1 MGFGKECEIMS
12 VLSGLESLGLGG
24 LENVNIFG
32 ADSENMDSKNTG
44 EKTEKTVVN
53 EEDYLLQKTFMC
65 PVCDKEF
72 KQPIIRHNKIRNYG
86 HDLDLRPR
94 NEGVDIL
101 KYDVV
106 VCNKCG
112 YASML
117 KFHGPLPK
125 PYRMLLRENIKS
137 KFKPMKISN
146 GVITYEEAVVHYKL
160 ALMNAVARQ
169 AKDSEKAY
177 IALKLS
183 WIYRGMR
190 ETLPEDAED
199 YEETTQTLLAQEQE
213 SQKIALEG
221 FTKAM
226 AQETPPY
233 AGLNYDTLEYLLAV
247 LNMETGEYAKAKKI
261 LSEILTST
269 KATKVQRKQAEEAL
283 EELKRRMD

>member
-1 MGFGKECEIMS
+1 MS
-12 VLSGLESLGLGG
+12 ILSGLESLGLGS

-32 ADSENMDSKNTG
+32 ADSEKKDSENTE
-44 EKTEKTVVN
+44 EKVEKPVIN
-53 EEDYLLQKTFMC
+53 EEDYLLQKTFTC
-65 PVCDKEF
+65 PVCDAEF

-112 YASML
+112 YASIV

-125 PYRMLLRENIKS
+125 PYRMMLRENIMP
-137 KFKPMKISN
+137 KFKPMKMSN
-146 GVITYEEAVVHYKL
+146 SVITYEEALVRYKL
-160 ALMNAVARQ
+160 AMMNAVVRQ
-169 AKDSEKAY
+169 GKDSEKAY

-190 ETLPEDAED
+190 ETLPKDTED
-199 YEETTQTLLAQEQE
+199 YEETVETLLAQERE
-213 SQKIALEG
+213 NQKIALEG

-226 AQETPPY
+226 ATETPPY
-233 AGLNYDTLEYLLAV
+233 AGLNDDTLDYLLAV
-247 LNMETGEYAKAKKI
+247 LNMEAGEYAKAKRI

-269 KATKVQRKQAEEAL
+269 KATKVQKKQAEEVM
-283 EELKRRMD
+283 EELRQRMK